1 MRFVCVMALGGSGT
15 RSRRRVTPP
24 PLLPSHQHGADAA
37 HTHADENVPSGRQHV
52 SNGTGAP
59 ALVAA
64 QVQPFHVDRN
74 LANGS
79 SVVAAQPKAHQLVEY
94 PWGAVDAPL

>member
-1 MRFVCVMALGGSGT
+1 
-15 RSRRRVTPP
+15 
-24 PLLPSHQHGADAA
+24 
-37 HTHADENVPSGRQHV
+37 V